1 MPTTLGRVSS
11 SSTAHTRPE
20 SGELPPLDLY
30 ADVVDLTESL
40 VNISSVSGSEER
52 LADAVEQA
60 LRTIPGLDVLRCGN
74 AVLARTQTG
83 KDQRIVL
90 AGHLDTVPV
99 AGNLP
104 ATRDGDRLV
113 GCGTTDMKAGDAV
126 ILKMA
131 ATLEDPAYDLTCI
144 FYDNEEVAAAL
155 NGLGRVAREYR
166 HWLYGDLAIIMEP
179 TNGLLEAGCQGS
191 ARAIVRATGKRAHSA
206 RSWLGVNAI
215 HKAAEILRRLEQYQ
229 PQTHVV
235 DGLEYPEGLNA
246 VKIEG
251 GVAGNVIPDECAV
264 TVNFRYAPDRS
275 AADAEKFMID
285 FFEGYELEFT
295 DNAPSATPGLSYD
308 IMREFVAFI
317 GTDVVAKVAWT
328 DVARFAAFKI
338 PAINYGPGDPGLAH
352 TREEW
357 VSTELVRE
365 SERKLRSF
373 LTRAAR

>member
-1 MPTTLGRVSS
+1 MTSS
-11 SSTAHTRPE
+11 SATSARPANDPVPE
-20 SGELPPLDLY
+20 LDLT
-30 ADVVDLTESL
+30 ADVIELTESL
-40 VNISSVSGSEER
+40 VNIPSVSGSEKT

-60 LRTIPGLDVLRCGN
+60 LAKVSGLEVLRCGN

-83 KDQRIVL
+83 KDRRIVL
-90 AGHLDTVPV
+90 AGHLDTVPI
-99 AGNLP
+99 ADNLP
-104 ATRDGDRLV
+104 MVRDGARLV
-113 GCGTTDMKAGDAV
+113 GCGTTDMKAGDAI

-131 ATLEDPAYDLTCI
+131 ATLEDPAYDMTYI

-215 HKAAEILRRLEQYQ
+215 HKASEILRRLEHYE
-229 PQTHVV
+229 PQMHIV

-275 AADAEKFMID
+275 PADAEKFMVD

-295 DNAPSATPGLSYD
+295 DNAASATPGLSYD
-308 IMREFVAFI
+308 IMQEFVRFI
-317 GTDVVAKVAWT
+317 GTKVVAKVAWT

-338 PAINYGPGDPGLAH
+338 PAINFGPGDPGLAH

-357 VSTELVRE
+357 VSVDLVRE
-365 SERKLRSF
+365 GERKIRDF
-373 LTRAAR
+373 LTGATPAN

>member
-1 MPTTLGRVSS
+1 MTSS
-11 SSTAHTRPE
+11 SATNTHPAPGPIPE
-20 SGELPPLDLY
+20 LDLT
-30 ADVVDLTESL
+30 ADVIELTESL
-40 VNISSVSGSEER
+40 VNIPSVSGSER
-52 LADAVEQA
+52 TLADVVEQA
-60 LRTIPGLDVLRCGN
+60 LAKIPGLEIVRCGN

-83 KDQRIVL
+83 KDRRIVL
-90 AGHLDTVPV
+90 AGHLDTVPI
-99 AGNLP
+99 ADNLP
-104 ATRDGDRLV
+104 AVRDGDRLV
-113 GCGTTDMKAGDAV
+113 GCGTTDMKAGDAI
-126 ILKMA
+126 ILKIA
-131 ATLEDPAYDLTCI
+131 ATLEDPTYDMTFI

-215 HKAAEILRRLEQYQ
+215 HKASEILRRLEQYE
-229 PQTHVV
+229 PQTHTV
-235 DGLEYPEGLNA
+235 DGLDYPEGLNA

-251 GVAGNVIPDECAV
+251 GIAGNVIPDECAV

-275 AADAEKFMID
+275 AADAENFMVD

-295 DNAPSATPGLSYD
+295 DNAPSATPGLSYA
-308 IMREFVAFI
+308 IMQEFVGFI
-317 GTDVVAKVAWT
+317 GTEVVAKVAWT

-338 PAINYGPGDPGLAH
+338 PAINYGPGDPALAH

-357 VSTELVRE
+357 ASIDLVRE
-365 SERKLRSF
+365 GERKLRDF
-373 LTRAAR
+373 LTRPYDATG

>member
-1 MPTTLGRVSS
+1 VSP
-11 SSTAHTRPE
+11 SSTTPVPPE
-20 SGELPPLDLY
+20 RGELPKLDLSG
-30 ADVVDLTESL
+30 DVIDLAESL
-40 VNISSVSGSEER
+40 VNVASVSGAEEH
-52 LADAVEQA
+52 LADIVEHA
-60 LRTIPGLDVLRCGN
+60 LRTIPGLEVLRCGN

-99 AGNLP
+99 ADNLP

-131 ATLEDPAYDLTCI
+131 ATLDDPAYDLTFI

-215 HKAAEILRRLEQYQ
+215 HKAADILRRLEQHV
-229 PQTHVV
+229 PETHVV

-285 FFEGYELEFT
+285 FFDGYELEFT
-295 DNAPSATPGLSYD
+295 DNASSATPGLSYD
-308 IMREFVAFI
+308 IMQEFVRFI
-317 GTDVVAKVAWT
+317 DTDVVAKVAWT

-365 SERKLRSF
+365 SERKLRAF
-373 LTRAAR
+373 LTRTA